1 MKLIIQKIQKLRVT
15 CSNILKH
22 KEHLYNTIIITL
34 HTNHVTAQSHDILKN
49 LPISTLPSL
58 DRDDAR

>member
-1 MKLIIQKIQKLRVT
+1 MKLIIQKIRKLRVT

-22 KEHLYNTIIITL
+22 KEHLYNIITL

-49 LPISTLPSL
+49 LPISTLPPL